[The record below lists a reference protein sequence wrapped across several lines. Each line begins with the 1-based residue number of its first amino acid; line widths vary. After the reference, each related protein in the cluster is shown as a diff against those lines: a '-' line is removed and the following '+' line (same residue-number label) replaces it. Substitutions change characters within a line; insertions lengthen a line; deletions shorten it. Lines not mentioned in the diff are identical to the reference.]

1 METVRMGIIGI
12 GNMGHCHAE
21 QIAAGHIE
29 GMVLTAVADIKPERL
44 DWAKEKLGDTVARF
58 ATAEEL
64 MDSGLV
70 DAVLIATPWYEKEN
84 AVGGHLEGIG
94 FNEMIIAVGEN

>member
-70 DAVLIATPWYEKEN
+70 DAVLIA
-84 AVGGHLEGIG
+84 
-94 FNEMIIAVGEN
+94 